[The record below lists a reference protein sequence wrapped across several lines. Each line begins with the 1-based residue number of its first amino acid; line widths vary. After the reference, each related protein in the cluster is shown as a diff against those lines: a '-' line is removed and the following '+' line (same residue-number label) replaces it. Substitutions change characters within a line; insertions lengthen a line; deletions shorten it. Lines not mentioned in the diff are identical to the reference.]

1 MNKQFLKLTIF
12 STMMIHGVMASSL
25 DIMNDDNQ
33 IKKSIETNTENSDLI
48 CQEQAY
54 VKLKQIQNT
63 LDIKFEE
70 FNIKVFQTIQD
81 IGQRINTIEDKF
93 NEFQK
98 QTNSKHKYTYQGIGK
113 IPQGTTDLLINGIK
127 YFPFSSIVDPTTIE

>member
-25 DIMNDDNQ
+25 DIMNADNQ
-33 IKKSIETNTENSDLI
+33 IKKSVETNTEKSDLTY
-48 CQEQAY
+48 QGQAY

-70 FNIKVFQTIQD
+70 FNIKVFHDT
-81 IGQRINTIEDKF
+81 RHRTKN
-93 NEFQK
+93 
-98 QTNSKHKYTYQGIGK
+98 KHH
-113 IPQGTTDLLINGIK
+113 
-127 YFPFSSIVDPTTIE
+127 